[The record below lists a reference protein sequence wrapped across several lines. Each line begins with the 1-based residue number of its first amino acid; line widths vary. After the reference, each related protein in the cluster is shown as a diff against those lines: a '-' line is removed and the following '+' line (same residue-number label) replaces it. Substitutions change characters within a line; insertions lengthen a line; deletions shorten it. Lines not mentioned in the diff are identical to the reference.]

1 VGNDADLIMAADVRP
16 LTSRLTRP
24 NPLPT
29 LTPEPL
35 LLVASLGILGDTAMT
50 RRAMRLLV
58 TLALGLLMV
67 PLAADAQPAGKG
79 YRIGYL
85 GNSALSLEIEIVQA
99 FRQGLRELGYV
110 EGENLAIEYRWAE
123 GSFERL
129 PALVA
134 ELVSLPVDVI
144 VTVGTPGTRAA
155 KHATRTIPIV
165 MAVSADAVR
174 DGLVASLARPG
185 GNVTGSSTMTH
196 EIEGKRL
203 QLLKEVAP
211 AISRV
216 AFVWNPANPANVRS
230 VNEQQIQLAAQV
242 LGVMLLPVEIR
253 RADAFEEAFATITKA
268 RPDALFVM
276 ADRFLLAHRA
286 GIVDFAATHRLPAMC
301 PYKEYVEA
309 GCLMS
314 YSPSFPDL
322 FRRAATFVDKILK
335 GTNPADLPVEQPN
348 TFELVINLKN
358 AQALGLTIPP
368 TILFQATEVIR

>member
-1 VGNDADLIMAADVRP
+1 MLKEAPM
-16 LTSRLTRP
+16 TRP
-24 NPLPT
+24 TIGLLLT
-29 LTPEPL
+29 LTC
-35 LLVASLGILGDTAMT
+35 
-50 RRAMRLLV
+50 
-58 TLALGLLMV
+58 GLFVV
-67 PLAADAQPAGKG
+67 PCAAEAQPAGKVA
-79 YRIGYL
+79 RIGYL
-85 GNSALSLEIEIVQA
+85 GNSAPGLEIDIVQA
-99 FRQGLRELGYV
+99 FRQGLRELGYI
-110 EGENLAIEYRWAE
+110 EGENLAIAYRWAE

-129 PALVA
+129 PDLVA

-155 KHATRTIPIV
+155 KQATRTIPIV
-165 MAVSADAVR
+165 MAVSADAVT
-174 DGLVASLARPG
+174 DGLVASLAWPG

-211 AISRV
+211 EISRV
-216 AFVWNPANPANVRS
+216 AFIWNPANPANVRS
-230 VNEQQIQLAAQV
+230 MHEQQIQLAAQALRV
-242 LGVMLLPVEIR
+242 TLLPVEVR
-253 RADAFEEAFATITKA
+253 GADAFEEAFATITRA

-314 YSPSFPDL
+314 YAPSFPAL

-335 GTNPADLPVEQPN
+335 GAKPADLPVEQP
-348 TFELVINLKN
+348 TAFELVINLKT

-368 TILFQATEVIR
+368 TLLFQATEVIR